1 MSSAYQSGK
10 GNGVTI
16 SWPLRGLSDLDA
28 PVLGPAGQIVCWQ
41 NAIGT
46 FFVGHV
52 APLATLMYLNSTHTT
67 RLLLYHKARRLQVV
81 VLRCLQ
87 ACCLVSDCE
96 DYYHLTGS
104 SPGMAKNL
112 SACEC

>member
-1 MSSAYQSGK
+1 MSSTYQSGQ

-52 APLATLMYLNSTHTT
+52 APLATLMYLNSRHTT
-67 RLLLYHKARRLQVV
+67 TPPVPQGASSSGSSTEMPASLLL
-81 VLRCLQ
+81 
-87 ACCLVSDCE
+87 
-96 DYYHLTGS
+96 G
-104 SPGMAKNL
+104 
-112 SACEC
+112 